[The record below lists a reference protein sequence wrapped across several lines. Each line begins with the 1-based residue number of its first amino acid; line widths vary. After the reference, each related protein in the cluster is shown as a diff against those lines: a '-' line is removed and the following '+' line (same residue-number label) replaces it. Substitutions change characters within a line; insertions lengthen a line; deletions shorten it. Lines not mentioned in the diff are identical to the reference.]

1 VARSA
6 HSLRIAL
13 GVSALA
19 LFSLACSPNPPSSAW
34 GSEAVSFFDDVTEEH
49 ATNDF
54 YGVLDF
60 YTPGAYIEI
69 WRGDLRGGARVAEL
83 LRWNSGDLERE
94 IQSVYLGTTE
104 AVTTVRWLG
113 NGQFGAVVSTLK
125 HGLIDGETVYDL
137 GESLELSLRATPET
151 VSRYA
156 DLYALYAES
165 WSTGDPDVIGD
176 MYAADATVTD
186 TLSELDATGP
196 EQIALAASP
205 GESVEPVGTNE
216 MHEAVYLGPAEYGQ
230 DPGRALGVFQVADAG
245 GCIHQLAVV
254 WTLDSGRI
262 AAESRYHEA
271 ASFPKCHTKTPRGWW
286 SGLARPLP
294 SDQVTTGFIRTPG
307 GREVAVRNGTAIL
320 EDVLQNALLRFE
332 AAGLSEPTF
341 DSVVFEP
348 SRSCAGRSGRVIQ
361 SEQGRD
367 VFICLFESDLCPGTG
382 PCQEPNLAV
391 RGVVLHE
398 LAHAWILDNASAD
411 LQLEFVAH
419 TQLAAWQDDTLPW
432 AKQGVEYSADVL
444 AWALLEEPAP
454 MVRIGS
460 PSCADLAAAY
470 NLLTGLEAAHDCD
483 S

>member
-1 VARSA
+1 MERSA
-6 HSLRIAL
+6 HPLRIAL
-13 GVSALA
+13 GVGALA
-19 LFSLACSPNPPSSAW
+19 LFSLACSPDQASSAW
-34 GSEAVSFFDDVTEEH
+34 GSEAVAFFDDLTEEH
-49 ATNDF
+49 AVNDF

-83 LRWNSGDLERE
+83 LRWNSGDLEQE
-94 IQSVYLGTTE
+94 IRSVYLGTTE

-113 NGQFGAVVSTLK
+113 NGQFGAVVSTLR
-125 HGLIDGETVYDL
+125 HGLIDGETVFDL
-137 GESLELSLRATPET
+137 GASLELSLRATPEVVT
-151 VSRYA
+151 RYA
-156 DLYALYAES
+156 DFYAAYAES
-165 WSTGDPDVIGD
+165 WSTGDPGAIRDL
-176 MYAADATVTD
+176 YSADAVVTD
-186 TLSELDATGP
+186 TLNGLDATGP
-196 EQIALAASP
+196 DQITSSASP
-205 GESVEPVGTNE
+205 GESVESVTTD
-216 MHEAVYLGPAEYGQ
+216 EAHDAIYLGPVEYGQ
-230 DPGRALGVFQVADAG
+230 DPGRALGLFQVADAG
-245 GCIHQLAVV
+245 GCSHQIAVV
-254 WTLDSGRI
+254 WTIEDGLI
-262 AAESRYHEA
+262 AAESRYHET
-271 ASFPKCHTKTPRGWW
+271 ASFPTCHNNPPRGWW

-307 GREVAVRNGTAIL
+307 GREVAVRNGTSIL
-320 EDVLQNALLRFE
+320 EDVLQDALLRFE
-332 AAGLSEPTF
+332 VAGLSEPVF

-398 LAHAWILDNASAD
+398 LAHAWQLDNVSED
-411 LQLEFVAH
+411 LEAEFVAH
-419 TQLAAWQDDTLPW
+419 TGLEAWQDDTLPW
-432 AKQGVEYSADVL
+432 SKQGVEYSADVL

-460 PSCADLAAAY
+460 PSCADLAVAY
-470 NLLTGLEAAHDCD
+470 HLLTALEAPHDCD